1 MAIVILKT
9 NAGMNFHTSNGTVS
23 LNGFCVLNEVSDEEL
38 KALKSNNSFNDMVKN
53 GFAEITNKANRSD
66 AHEIASEVVREQGKA
81 QNAKTR
87 NIKRKPE

>member
-1 MAIVILKT
+1 MSFVILKT
-9 NAGMNFHTSNGTVS
+9 NAGMNFHTSDGVVS

-38 KALKSNNSFNDMVKN
+38 RALKSNNSFNDMVEN

-66 AHEIASEVVREQGKA
+66 THEIASEVVKEQGKA

-87 NIKRKPE
+87 NVKKEA